1 MLLFNI
7 SHDLFTWIII
17 SSASQNSVAAIGG
30 VLWGKVLLKIS
41 KNSEENTCAYVFF
54 IIKWQAK
61 VIFTEHLRTTLSE
74 KYKARRNWEVPEKAL
89 SKALNDQNNFG
100 ILTLK
105 RNGVFY
111 NSNTNHDFLILVIWV
126 TNFSFVIESFWL
138 TKKGW

>member
-17 SSASQNSVAAIGG
+17 SSASQKSVAATGG
-30 VLWGKVLLKIS
+30 VLWGNVFIKIS
-41 KNSEENTCAYVFF
+41 KNSQENGCTYVFF
-54 IIKWQAK
+54 IIKLQTK

-74 KYKARRNWEVPEKAL
+74 KYKARRNSEVPEKAL
-89 SKALNDQNNFG
+89 FKALNEQNNFG

-111 NSNTNHDFLILVIWV
+111 NSNTNHDFLILVIRV

-138 TKKGW
+138 TKNGW

>member
-17 SSASQNSVAAIGG
+17 SSASQKSVAATGG
-30 VLWGKVLLKIS
+30 VLWGNVFLKIS
-41 KNSEENTCAYVFF
+41 KNSQENGCTYVFF
-54 IIKWQAK
+54 IIKLQTK

-74 KYKARRNWEVPEKAL
+74 KYKARRNSEVPEKAL
-89 SKALNDQNNFG
+89 FKALNEQNNFG

-111 NSNTNHDFLILVIWV
+111 NSNTNHDFLILVIRV
-126 TNFSFVIESFWL
+126 TNFTFVIESFWL
-138 TKKGW
+138 TKNGW